1 MQATMPRRLVAIM
14 AADAVDYS
22 RLMRHDED
30 AGMSVLLHRRQVLE
44 NEIRRHNGRIFSGA
58 GDSVLAE
65 FSSAIDTVR
74 CALNSQRLLL
84 DINAEDS
91 AERQLAF
98 RIGINL
104 GDVIATEDG
113 NLYGDCVNLASRLES
128 VAKPGGIC
136 LSEEAYRQVR
146 QCADFDFDDLGQ
158 VPLKNIGAV
167 HVYQVMARSERTKTK
182 APPIPIVEPANGV
195 RSRPGISIVALPFD
209 NLSGDPD
216 QEYFCDGLVNDIT
229 TDLSRFPDFLVISAN
244 SAFAY
249 KQRHRKIQ
257 EIASELDVR
266 YLLEGSVQ
274 RLQGRIRVNAQLI
287 DGKTGHHVWAE
298 RFEHDQSELFQLQDE
313 IIRRIVGA
321 LPGRLRDIEGQRALS
336 KDPVEITAYEAY
348 LRGAAIYSIE
358 SETALRRS
366 RAQFELATRL
376 DPGFAKAW
384 GYLAYTAVQAWI
396 AGWADE
402 ESLREA
408 EVHARRAVSL
418 DPNDYANH
426 WDMAVVYL
434 NTRRF
439 DLARESYARAASL
452 NPNDA
457 DLLAE
462 MAETLVY
469 AGESELALRQLSE
482 AMRRNPFHPDWY
494 RWVLSWALFNCD
506 RPGEALDEILRMNQP
521 PQHAD
526 LLRAAV
532 QAQLGHPE
540 EAAAA
545 LARFLAYR
553 PGWSLAKE
561 HERTTFRRH
570 ADEERWLRAL
580 AQAGLPAV

>member
-1 MQATMPRRLVAIM
+1 MPRRLVAIM

-22 RLMRHDED
+22 RLMHHDED

-44 NEIRRHNGRIFSGA
+44 DQIRRHRGRIFSGA

-74 CALNSQRLLL
+74 CALDSQRLLQ

-91 AERQLAF
+91 AERQLTF

-146 QCADFDFDDLGQ
+146 QCNDFDFDDLGQ

-167 HVYQVMARSERTKTK
+167 RVYQVMARGENAKAKT
-182 APPIPIVEPANGV
+182 PPIPIVEPATGV

-229 TDLSRFPDFLVISAN
+229 TDLSRFPDLLVISAN

-249 KQRHRKIQ
+249 KHRHRKIQ
-257 EIASELDVR
+257 EIAAELDVR

-274 RLQGRIRVNAQLI
+274 RQQGRIRVNAQLI

-358 SETALRRS
+358 SEAALQRS
-366 RAQFELATRL
+366 RAQFELAARL

-396 AGWADE
+396 AGWTDE

-408 EVHARRAVSL
+408 EIHARRAVAL
-418 DPNDYANH
+418 DPGDYANH
-426 WDMAVVYL
+426 WDLAFVYL

-439 DLARESYARAASL
+439 DLARESYARAKSL

-469 AGESELALRQLSE
+469 AGESALALQQLGE

-494 RWVLSWALFNCD
+494 RWVLSWALFNSD
-506 RPGEALDEILRMNQP
+506 RPAEALSEITRMNQP
-521 PQHAD
+521 PQHVD

-532 QAQLGHPE
+532 LAQLEHQE
-540 EAAAA
+540 EASAA

-561 HERTTFRRH
+561 QARTTFRRQ

-580 AQAGLPAV
+580 ALAGLPAT